1 MKIDLHFHSK
11 KSKSDPDDN
20 REIYDI
26 KEAINIIKKSEV
38 SVVAITNHNI
48 FDTKQFEEFKRIGNK
63 EIIFLSGIEFDVY
76 INNDKNQRRQM
87 NLIIHD
93 SLIFELNKFLE
104 ENNISYDN
112 PVDLKKVVETFDIA
126 QKALFCIDNKNNNTS
141 FKNDEIDK
149 INKIVKN
156 VPVILDVPNK
166 NKFYYYLNWNCN
178 SIVGSDTNIAEYEEK
193 SKKLISS
200 KNLVVR
206 NFDDLYQIFS
216 KNQSYKFFK
225 NNHFLT
231 EIKSLDLVDNQN
243 KKISEINNIK
253 IVKNSINVIFGPK
266 ATGKT
271 TLLRS
276 IYNYFKDSN
285 SILYIPAEIN
295 LAESNNTKIIQDYF
309 LKKENSNSF
318 KNEKDELINKIEK
331 LLKLNEDDENKSN
344 LFMFYNSIAHKKNM
358 NFKWETITYDYNDED
373 IEENIKSIIINYK
386 SAINN
391 ISELEQKYLN
401 KNNHLEFENNKNLT
415 QKLKKYYINEL
426 IKIKKNKWRW
436 NIINSLIKELKSIFI
451 KYKGC
456 YSKINSFG
464 LYNKF
469 IKRRKIFNQISKI
482 KNVEI
487 NNEKIIKKNSIP
499 NENNDEFKEIKIYA
513 KFYRSW
519 IHGDKNAF
527 KSRSEEIKKF
537 SDLLSELIKLKYL
550 KNPNNIIKKLNEIAI
565 NYKDLFTE
573 KYFISDTNN
582 NELST
587 GEKSYLILNEIIN
600 SNNYDYVFIDEP
612 ESHLNNKFI
621 SKNIL
626 DSIIDL
632 VYKRSKTLI
641 ITTHNSVLGINTNP
655 NNYIFRDIE
664 CYSNNKNKK
673 TWIGNLYEKKLI
685 NINDMSDS
693 IDINEKLLIYFEG
706 SIDLYNERKKVYN
719 V

>member
-11 KSKSDPDDN
+11 KSNSDPDDN

-48 FDTKQFEEFKRIGNK
+48 FDTEQFEEFKRIGNNK
-63 EIIFLSGIEFDVY
+63 EIIFLPGIEFDVY
-76 INNDKNQRRQM
+76 INNDKNKRRQM

-93 SLIFELNKFLE
+93 SLIFKLNEFLK

-112 PVDLKKVVETFDIA
+112 PVDLEKVVNTFDIA

-141 FKNDEIDK
+141 FKNNEIDE

-426 IKIKKNKWRW
+426 IKIKKN
-436 NIINSLIKELKSIFI
+436 
-451 KYKGC
+451 
-456 YSKINSFG
+456 
-464 LYNKF
+464 
-469 IKRRKIFNQISKI
+469 
-482 KNVEI
+482 
-487 NNEKIIKKNSIP
+487 
-499 NENNDEFKEIKIYA
+499 
-513 KFYRSW
+513 
-519 IHGDKNAF
+519 
-527 KSRSEEIKKF
+527 
-537 SDLLSELIKLKYL
+537 
-550 KNPNNIIKKLNEIAI
+550 
-565 NYKDLFTE
+565 
-573 KYFISDTNN
+573 
-582 NELST
+582 
-587 GEKSYLILNEIIN
+587 
-600 SNNYDYVFIDEP
+600 
-612 ESHLNNKFI
+612 
-621 SKNIL
+621 
-626 DSIIDL
+626 
-632 VYKRSKTLI
+632 
-641 ITTHNSVLGINTNP
+641 
-655 NNYIFRDIE
+655 
-664 CYSNNKNKK
+664 
-673 TWIGNLYEKKLI
+673 
-685 NINDMSDS
+685 
-693 IDINEKLLIYFEG
+693 
-706 SIDLYNERKKVYN
+706 
-719 V
+719 

>member
-11 KSKSDPDDN
+11 KSKSDPDDK

-48 FDTKQFEEFKRIGNK
+48 FDTKQFEEFKNIGNK

-141 FKNDEIDK
+141 FKNDEIDE

-318 KNEKDELINKIEK
+318 KNEKDELIKKIEK

-344 LFMFYNSIAHKKNM
+344 LFMFYNSIAYKKNM
-358 NFKWETITYDYNDED
+358 NFKWETITYDYNDEN

-391 ISELEQKYLN
+391 INELEQKYLN
-401 KNNHLEFENNKNLT
+401 KNNDLEFENNKNLT
-415 QKLKKYYINEL
+415 QELKKYYINEL
-426 IKIKKNKWRW
+426 IKIKKEKWRS
-436 NIINSLIKELKSIFI
+436 NIINSLVNELKSIFI

-487 NNEKIIKKNSIP
+487 NNVKIIKMNSIP
-499 NENNDEFKEIKIYA
+499 NE
-513 KFYRSW
+513 
-519 IHGDKNAF
+519 
-527 KSRSEEIKKF
+527 
-537 SDLLSELIKLKYL
+537 
-550 KNPNNIIKKLNEIAI
+550 
-565 NYKDLFTE
+565 
-573 KYFISDTNN
+573 
-582 NELST
+582 
-587 GEKSYLILNEIIN
+587 
-600 SNNYDYVFIDEP
+600 
-612 ESHLNNKFI
+612 
-621 SKNIL
+621 
-626 DSIIDL
+626 
-632 VYKRSKTLI
+632 
-641 ITTHNSVLGINTNP
+641 
-655 NNYIFRDIE
+655 
-664 CYSNNKNKK
+664 
-673 TWIGNLYEKKLI
+673 
-685 NINDMSDS
+685 
-693 IDINEKLLIYFEG
+693 
-706 SIDLYNERKKVYN
+706 
-719 V
+719 